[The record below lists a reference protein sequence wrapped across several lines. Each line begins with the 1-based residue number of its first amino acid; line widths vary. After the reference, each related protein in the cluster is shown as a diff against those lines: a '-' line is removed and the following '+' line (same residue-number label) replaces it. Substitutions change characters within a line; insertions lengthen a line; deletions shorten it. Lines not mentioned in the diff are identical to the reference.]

1 MMAGMAKYTEEDFKT
16 TNYKKI
22 MRMSQTELASF
33 LHSCFTI
40 LCPPGYKAKISCI
53 CPCTKCWYDWL
64 SEEEEE

>member
-22 MRMSQTELASF
+22 MRMSQIELASF
-33 LHSCFTI
+33 LDSCFPI
-40 LCPPGYKAKISCI
+40 SCPPGYKSDISCI

-64 SEEEEE
+64 SEEAEE